1 MKKDNIK
8 KYGLSLE
15 TLFKEKIDEVENVRD
30 ENLQIL
36 NLGMGGSIIHTDEE
50 HYNLYDSAGRPMYCD
65 GETVLLIVTENYT
78 GQKVYV
84 VTGYDGESTNTY
96 KFTEEEFK
104 IIASLM
110 DNIKQF

>member
-8 KYGLSLE
+8 KYRVSLK
-15 TLFKEKIDEVENVRD
+15 TLFTEKIDEVESVRD

-36 NLGMGGSIIHTDEE
+36 SLGMGGSIIHTDEE
-50 HYNLYDSAGRPMYCD
+50 YYDLYDGTGRLMYCD
-65 GETVLLIVTENYT
+65 GETVLLIVTESYT
-78 GQKVYV
+78 GQKAYV

-104 IIASLM
+104 IVASLV